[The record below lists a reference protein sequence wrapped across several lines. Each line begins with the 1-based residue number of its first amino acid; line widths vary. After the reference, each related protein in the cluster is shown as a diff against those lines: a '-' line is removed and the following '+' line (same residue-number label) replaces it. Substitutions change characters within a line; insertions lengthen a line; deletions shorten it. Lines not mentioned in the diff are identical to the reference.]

1 VPQDQSTPDPPSQ
14 PGKIDD
20 VKLLA
25 RRMINVSSSSV
36 EGRAGVTN
44 PEVVESFS
52 QLGKM
57 LLILLL
63 VIEIGSGELDHNRLL
78 Q

>member
-1 VPQDQSTPDPPSQ
+1 
-14 PGKIDD
+14 
-20 VKLLA
+20 
-25 RRMINVSSSSV
+25 MINVSSSSV